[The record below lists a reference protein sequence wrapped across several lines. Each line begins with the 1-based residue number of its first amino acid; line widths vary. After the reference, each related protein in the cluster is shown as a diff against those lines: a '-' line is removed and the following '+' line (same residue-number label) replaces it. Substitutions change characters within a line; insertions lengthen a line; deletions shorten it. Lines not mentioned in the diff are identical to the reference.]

1 MDMNKKNIISATLAL
16 SCFNWAPLIWA
27 DSCNSKAEY
36 FTAVEPFNNNM
47 SQAEGSSFSSALC
60 GQDVSV
66 TSISGEPIN
75 IASIA
80 TSIHPD
86 GSVVYAEDV
95 SIKVGDKEVFAGNDF
110 TEEDLDRL
118 LLELGEEV
126 ESEATIAQVQQVNRQ
141 SSNTISTRLMNIIS
155 RSFVAQSDIASI
167 NKMAAS
173 ADGITKADNDLG
185 IWSEVSYANIKD
197 DNQSI
202 QFSTDLVQVVSGL
215 DKRFGNL
222 IIGSALTYSHAE
234 NHQTTRNYSSNNVGI
249 TPYIAYKVTDY
260 LFLSS
265 LLGYNYTS
273 LDSHSAAPNSHL
285 HEFMVEGDINAYK
298 AISDF
303 VFKGR
308 AGVRYTYGDINQDN
322 GRDGSSDSISAIAD
336 VQIDYLINEQAI
348 FYIGS
353 QYEYLHLN
361 ANNINSGY
369 DDGVFYFRSGLDY
382 VINNK
387 LSIGAIIETD
397 LSDNKRDLIKGGI
410 NFRLAL

>member
-1 MDMNKKNIISATLAL
+1 MNKKNIIIATLML
-16 SCFNWAPLIWA
+16 TFLNWAPFIWA

-36 FTAVEPFNNNM
+36 FTAVEPFNIDM

-80 TSIHPD
+80 TLIRPD

-95 SIKVGDKEVFAGNDF
+95 TIKVGDKEVFAGNDF

-118 LLELGEEV
+118 LLELGAEV

-141 SSNTISTRLMNIIS
+141 TYNTISTRLMNVMS
-155 RSFVAQSDIASI
+155 RSFIVQTDTEST

-173 ADGITKADNDLG
+173 ADNITSADNDLA
-185 IWSEVSYANIKD
+185 IWSEVSYAKIKD

-222 IIGSALTYSHAE
+222 IIGSALTYSHAD
-234 NHQTTRNYSSNNVGI
+234 NQQTNRDYSSNNVGI

-260 LFLSS
+260 MFLSG
-265 LLGYNYTS
+265 LLGYNS
-273 LDSHSAAPNSHL
+273 RLICSS
-285 HEFMVEGDINAYK
+285 YK
-298 AISDF
+298 
-303 VFKGR
+303 G
-308 AGVRYTYGDINQDN
+308 
-322 GRDGSSDSISAIAD
+322 
-336 VQIDYLINEQAI
+336 
-348 FYIGS
+348 
-353 QYEYLHLN
+353 
-361 ANNINSGY
+361 
-369 DDGVFYFRSGLDY
+369 
-382 VINNK
+382 
-387 LSIGAIIETD
+387 
-397 LSDNKRDLIKGGI
+397 
-410 NFRLAL
+410 